1 MIVGQRDLNF
11 KNIDN
16 GYTSVKN
23 IFSCFN
29 NDYAGQKIKGYYGEY
44 EALIKSHTKSPSFA
58 YKMKTIAQAKAVS
71 AESDG
76 TYTFTDKNNLL
87 TNFDADIQ
95 NGSIV
100 KNQIILLKLKQT
112 MAKLLQ

>member
-1 MIVGQRDLNF
+1 
-11 KNIDN
+11 
-16 GYTSVKN
+16 
-23 IFSCFN
+23 
-29 NDYAGQKIKGYYGEY
+29 
-44 EALIKSHTKSPSFA
+44 
-58 YKMKTIAQAKAVS
+58 MKTIAQAKAVS

-100 KNQIILLKLKQT
+100 KKSNNTLKIKADDGKIAT
-112 MAKLLQ
+112 VKLVQNNVNESV